1 MKRLESLVVGGSLL
15 TATMLP
21 ARAQTPS
28 PTTVRIMCTPTDS
41 FGEAYYAQDMG
52 FFAQHNINVEFVGS
66 SGGAIAINALAGN
79 SVDVGVANPLSTAQA
94 FAKGI
99 PISILAGGGLYT
111 TASPAALL
119 LVPKSSTART
129 PKDLEGKTIGLPG
142 LGDQLQAATTVWL
155 QKNGVDP
162 AKVRFIEVNPGAM
175 IRLALE
181 RGRVDAATAPEPT
194 LTESVQDGAR
204 VFGDPFAAVAP
215 RFFIGIWVA
224 RNDWIKANPDV
235 ARHFADAIYDAGKWA
250 NAHKSESAAILA
262 KYAKGDA
269 AVFRSMHR
277 ATYPSSLDPKLLAP
291 PIDAGLHT
299 GLLSS
304 AVNAADLVAKGF

>member
-1 MKRLESLVVGGSLL
+1 MNRLEALALTGGLL
-15 TATMLP
+15 AAS
-21 ARAQTPS
+21 ARAASAQTLPV
-28 PTTVRIMCTPTDS
+28 VRVMCTPTDS

-52 FFAQHNINVEFVGS
+52 FFTRHNISVEFNGS

-79 SVDVGVANPLSTAQA
+79 SADVGVANPLSIAQA
-94 FAKGI
+94 YTKGI
-99 PISILAGGGLYT
+99 PISIIAGGGLYT
-111 TASPAALL
+111 TASPATLL
-119 LVPKSSTART
+119 LVPKDSTART

-162 AKVRFIEVNPGAM
+162 AKVKFIEVNPGPL
-175 IRLALE
+175 IRNALE

-194 LTESVQDGAR
+194 LTESVQEGAR
-204 VFGDPFAAVAP
+204 VFGDPFAALAP
-215 RFFIGIWVA
+215 RFFIGVWIA

-235 ARHFADAIYDAGKWA
+235 ARRFADAIYDAGKWA
-250 NAHKSESAAILA
+250 NAHPSDSAAILA

-277 ATYPSSLDPKLLAP
+277 ATYPDV
-291 PIDAGLHT
+291 AGSEVA
-299 GLLSS
+299 G
-304 AVNAADLVAKGF
+304 AADRRRISYGLTAERG